1 MSQALIKLL
10 SEQRMNIFEGLKATY
25 AVAEVEKRDLT
36 AEEQASEQQRNA
48 DLDSLSERIKTLQ
61 ANEQRNADIA
71 ASIAAHPQVADDPR
85 EQRAG
90 AQDPSVELRD
100 FLAGRS
106 GKEYELRAPV
116 DRPFGSAR
124 ASELRDL
131 SKLTAGAG
139 ANTVKIGFYE
149 RLMAHMIEVSGM
161 LRAGATIL
169 NTTSG
174 EQIQIPKTTA
184 HSSAALT
191 AEGAAITESDP
202 TFGQTPLDAFKY
214 ANLIQISRELVTDT
228 SVDLLGYV
236 AMQAGRAV
244 GNAFGAHLVL
254 GTGSAQPQGIAPVAS
269 VGVTGGAGVA
279 GAFTADNL
287 IDLFYSVIEPY
298 RMSQSCGWLLR
309 DATMASVRKLK
320 DGNGAYI
327 WSVGTGGA
335 PDEILGKPVRTDPN
349 VAAVALGAR
358 SVLFGDMGQY
368 FVRLVNGIRFE
379 RSDDFAFSTD
389 LVTFRTIIRG
399 DGDLVDL
406 TGAVKAFVGNAA

>member
-1 MSQALIKLL
+1 MSKELIARL
-10 SEQRMNIFEGLKATY
+10 SEQRANIYEGVKATLDR
-25 AVAEVEKRDLT
+25 AEAEKRDLSV
-36 AEEQASEQQRNA
+36 EEQAEFEARNV
-48 DLDSLSERIKTLQ
+48 DLDSLGARIKTLQ
-61 ANEQRNADIA
+61 EFEQRSADLV
-71 ASIAAHPQVADDPR
+71 ASIAARPQVADDPR
-85 EQRAG
+85 EQRASEP
-90 AQDPSVELRD
+90 DPAVELRK
-100 FLAGRS
+100 FLAGES
-106 GKEYELRAPV
+106 GKGIEFRAPT
-116 DRPFGSAR
+116 DQPFGTQR
-124 ASELRDL
+124 AAELRDL

-149 RLMAHMIEVSGM
+149 RLMAHLIEVSGM
-161 LRAGATIL
+161 LRAGATVL

-191 AEGAAITESDP
+191 AEGAAIAESDP
-202 TFGQTPLDAFKY
+202 TFGQVALDAFKY
-214 ANLIQISRELVTDT
+214 ANLIQISRELVADT

-244 GNAFGAHLVL
+244 GNAFGTHLVL
-254 GTGSAQPQGIAPVAS
+254 GTGAAQPQGIAPVAT

-298 RMSQSCGWLLR
+298 RMSSSCGWLLR

-327 WSVGTGGA
+327 WAVGAGGA

-349 VAAVALGAR
+349 VAAVALGSR
-358 SVLFGDMGQY
+358 SVLFGDMSQY
-368 FVRLVNGIRFE
+368 YVRLVNGIRFE
-379 RSDDFAFSTD
+379 RSDDFAFSSD

-406 TGAVKAFVGNAA
+406 TGAVKCYVGNAA

>member
-1 MSQALIKLL
+1 MSEELIKRL
-10 SEQRMNIFEGLKATY
+10 SEQRANIAEGLKAMYDT
-25 AVAEVEKRDLT
+25 ADAAGRDLSV
-36 AEEQASEQQRNA
+36 EEQAVEEQRNA
-48 DLDSLSERIKTLQ
+48 DLDSLQQRIKRML
-61 ANEQRNADIA
+61 EFERRSADLDALLA
-71 ASIAAHPQVADDPR
+71 ARPQVADDPR

-90 AQDPSVELRD
+90 EPDPAIELRK
-100 FLAGRS
+100 FLTGNAGQ
-106 GKEYELRAPV
+106 EVEFRAPA
-116 DRPFGSAR
+116 DRPFGMQR
-124 ASELRDL
+124 AAELRDL
-131 SKLTAGAG
+131 SRLTAGAG
-139 ANTVKIGFYE
+139 GNTVKTSFYE
-149 RLMAHMIEVSGM
+149 RLMAHLIEVSGM
-161 LRAGATIL
+161 LRAGAMIL

-191 AEGAAITESDP
+191 AEGAAIAESDP
-202 TFGQTPLDAFKY
+202 AFGQVALDAFKY
-214 ANLIQISRELVTDT
+214 ANLIQIGRELVTDT
-228 SVDLLGYV
+228 SVDLIGYV

-244 GNAFGAHLVL
+244 GNALGRDLVL
-254 GTGSAQPQGIAPVAS
+254 GTGSAEPQGIVPVAT

-298 RMSQSCGWLLR
+298 RMSPSCGWLLR
-309 DATMASVRKLK
+309 DATMATVRKLK
-320 DGNGAYI
+320 DANGSYI

-335 PDEILGKPVRTDPN
+335 PDEILNKPVRTDPN

-358 SVLFGDMGQY
+358 SVLFGDMSQY

-379 RSDDFAFSTD
+379 RSDHFAFSSD

-406 TGAVKAFVGNAA
+406 TGAVKCFVGNAA